1 MKAPSKNMYDLPDH
15 PSDSRIVELASQL
28 RSVQAE
34 LKRQEAS
41 ATENA
46 KLFAQANAR
55 LRELSALNKVARA
68 IQTTLDLSELLQIAL
83 QQTVKVTDA
92 DTGSVMLVQPGTET
106 MKIAAAHGL
115 SGDIVNAAA
124 VTMDSGVAGWVAKNR
139 RPLLVPNVASDP
151 RFSVVV
157 PRAEIK
163 SSMSVPILTKF
174 SLLGVLNVARSSS
187 TRPFSSQDLQLL
199 TTLSGQISLAIE
211 NARLFEA
218 ERARNEELSTLMD
231 LSVQLN
237 GTLNLREVI
246 EIIVEQSCVVVH
258 ADAGAVFL
266 RDDRNDVLRVRGMRR
281 LSAQFYRKVRGK
293 LGHGLIGD
301 VADSGIPEY
310 VENIAASARLEYA
323 DFQGEEGLAS
333 MLCVPLRTGGQSL
346 GAVAVYSRKTRHWE
360 DHELNMLMALAGQGA
375 MAVHNAENYQSQLGI
390 AKLVEQ
396 NLAPQMKFPADGPDI
411 GHRYLPAKQVG
422 GDYYDV
428 FGLPDGRL
436 GILMADVAGKSVQA
450 AVHTAKGKYFIRAFG
465 HDGASPSDVLART
478 NALIHADTRI
488 ETFISVFYAVLESDR
503 RLLRYCNAGHPAP
516 IIVHKDQTITELA
529 QADLLLGILVSPPY
543 TEYTVALQPGD
554 TIILTTDGV
563 TEARGDVGMY
573 GAESLHRFVASGN
586 YPTAQALADAVVE
599 DVLLHSG
606 PRMRDDIAILVVRV

>member
-1 MKAPSKNMYDLPDH
+1 MKPASENMYDLPDH
-15 PSDSRIVELASQL
+15 PSDARIVELASQL

-34 LKRQEAS
+34 LRRQEAS

-68 IQTTLDLSELLQIAL
+68 IQTTLDLPELLQIAL
-83 QQTVKVTDA
+83 EQTVQVTDA
-92 DTGSVMLVQPGTET
+92 DTGSIMLLQPGTDT

-124 VTMDSGVAGWVAKNR
+124 VTVGAGVAGWVAKNR
-139 RPLLVPNVASDP
+139 KPLLVPNVASDP
-151 RFSVVV
+151 RFSAVV

-163 SSMSVPILTKF
+163 SSMSVPVLTRF
-174 SLLGVLNVARSSS
+174 EVLGVLNVARSSS
-187 TRPFSSQDLQLL
+187 NRPFSSQDLQLL
-199 TTLSGQISLAIE
+199 TTLSGQISLAVE

-218 ERARNEELSTLMD
+218 ERARNEELRTLMD
-231 LSVQLN
+231 LSAQLN
-237 GTLNLREVI
+237 GTLNLREVV
-246 EIIVEQSCVVVH
+246 EIIVEQSCALVH

-266 RDDRNDVLRVRGMRR
+266 GDDRNDVLRVRGMRR
-281 LSAQFYRKVRGK
+281 LSAQFFRKVRGK

-310 VENIAASARLEYA
+310 VENIAASPRLEYA
-323 DFQGEEGLAS
+323 DVQVAEGLVS

-346 GAVAVYSRKTRHWE
+346 GAVAIYSRKTRHWE

-375 MAVHNAENYQSQLGI
+375 MAVHNAGTYQSQLGI

-428 FGLPDGRL
+428 FGLPEGRL
-436 GILMADVAGKSVQA
+436 GLLMADVAGKSVQA
-450 AVHTAKGKYFIRAFG
+450 AVHTAKGKYFIRALG
-465 HDGASPSDVLART
+465 HEGESPAVVLSRT

-488 ETFISVFYAVLESDR
+488 EMFISVFYGILEADN

-516 IIVHKDQTITELA
+516 IIVHKDQSMTELA
-529 QADLLLGILVSPPY
+529 QADLLIGILASPPY
-543 TEYTVALQPGD
+543 TEHTVDLLPGD
-554 TIILTTDGV
+554 TVILTTDGV
-563 TEARGDVGMY
+563 TEARGDAGMY
-573 GAESLHRFVASGN
+573 GAESLHQCIVSRT
-586 YPTAQALADAVVE
+586 YPTAQSLADSIVE
-599 DVLLHSG
+599 DVLRHSG
-606 PRMRDDIAILVVRV
+606 PRMRDDIAVLVIRV